1 MYMDF
6 YRLKKA
12 PFALTPDPE
21 FLFLSPSHQQAFGA
35 ILYGILERKGLVVVT
50 GEVGLGKTTL
60 LRSALEQVD
69 TQQLK
74 IVATLQAN
82 ISFAALVELL
92 ARELQVS
99 CPSDDLNEAILHLN
113 KALTDSNSSGAAVV
127 LIIDE
132 AQDLPVDTLRQ
143 LRLFLNLETN
153 TAKLL
158 QVVLVGQPELTLK
171 LASPQLRALRQCVAI
186 QETLS
191 PMTAEESVAYIEH
204 RLAKVALDQEPIFTP
219 GALRRIVAH
228 AQGVPR
234 LLNILC
240 DNVLVAGYADQERPI
255 SAALTREVIIG
266 LAGTSKR
273 ETSVL
278 QRKPAT
284 LVGGLIGALVILLGG
299 AWYWR
304 LGHFPTWQDLS
315 QQFAFAFDSTA
326 AKPQH
331 LNTQSPP
338 PSSPTPSEKRTEQ
351 QQTMST
357 ASESMSPD
365 LSLSESPKSSMPA
378 LLKQASGEPIV
389 APQALPGAGEVG
401 RRTLPEADSTEEK
414 EQVGKRQPNTVE
426 AVSPQVFPVTRIV
439 QQGDSLSKIVANVYG
454 RSSNERV
461 QWVKAHNPGIQ
472 DENNI
477 EVGQVI
483 TFPALDESLVRR

>member
-1 MYMDF
+1 MYVDF
-6 YRLKKA
+6 YRLRKA

-74 IVATLQAN
+74 IVSTLQAN
-82 ISFAALVELL
+82 ISFATLVELL

-99 CPSDDLNEAILHLN
+99 YSSDDLNEAILHLN
-113 KALTDSNSSGAAVV
+113 KALTDSNTAGVAVV

-158 QVVLVGQPELTLK
+158 QVVLVGQPELMLK

-255 SAALTREVIIG
+255 SAALTREVLMG

-284 LVGGLIGALVILLGG
+284 LVGGLISVLVILLGG
-299 AWYWR
+299 ALYWR
-304 LGHFPTWQDLS
+304 LGYFPTWQDLRR
-315 QQFAFAFDSTA
+315 QFALPFASSA
-326 AKPQH
+326 SEPQDIKTKSMP
-331 LNTQSPP
+331 L
-338 PSSPTPSEKRTEQ
+338 SSPATIEKKTEQ
-351 QQTMST
+351 QQTMSM
-357 ASESMSPD
+357 ASEPMSPEI
-365 LSLSESPKSSMPA
+365 SLPASPKSLIPA
-378 LLKQASGEPIV
+378 PPEQASREPMV
-389 APQALPGAGEVG
+389 ASQALPVAREVG
-401 RRTLPEADSTEEK
+401 RRTLSEADSTEEK
-414 EQVGKRQPNTVE
+414 EQARQLQPKAMET
-426 AVSPQVFPVTRIV
+426 VSPQAFPVTRVV
-439 QQGDSLSKIVANVYG
+439 QQGDSLSKIVASVYG

-461 QWVKAHNPGIQ
+461 RWVKTHNPAIQ

-483 TFPALDESLVRR
+483 TLPALDESLVSQ